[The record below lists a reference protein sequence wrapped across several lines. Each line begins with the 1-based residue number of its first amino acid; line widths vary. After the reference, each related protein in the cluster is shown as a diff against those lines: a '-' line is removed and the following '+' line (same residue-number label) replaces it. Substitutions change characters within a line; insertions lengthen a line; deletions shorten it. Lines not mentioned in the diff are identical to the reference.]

1 MESRTYIFFG
11 LLRGANSIKH
21 TSLEKLFVI
30 AVAALEVA
38 VKHLI
43 KLIFHNLVVNG

>member
-1 MESRTYIFFG
+1 MEKPNLYFFG
-11 LLRGANSIKH
+11 LLREANSIKH
-21 TSLEKLFVI
+21 TSLESSFVI

-43 KLIFHNLVVNG
+43 KLIFHNLSG